1 MQITTNELIA
11 KYKSFFKGGGH
22 YYSDPKKTEKKDNG
36 GIRWSTSL
44 AHGNLE
50 KDLERYILGTIDK
63 GIVLS
68 PLIKP
73 ENKCFFGAIDVD
85 GAVYKNSE
93 EKIKIL
99 NYINDP
105 IRNLNYPLVPCF
117 SKSGGLHLYLFL
129 KESVPAKDLI
139 KTLDNL
145 RILFELPKNTEIFPK
160 QDGATTAVGNGI
172 MLPFMKGQSNV
183 FISHV
188 DEKNNIVTGSLQD
201 FINEIENKIMDLDEF
216 NHWLNYSVNKED
228 ITETDHAY
236 TINEIKEKIGK
247 ELLNGSLYDNW
258 MTLLVAKL
266 IAGGNTDKEILE
278 NCLEHC
284 TKTPDEN
291 LKWINDKISRARKK
305 WNKPSPDEARA
316 SFIKNVIFIRKLE
329 VYFNK
334 ELNDVY
340 GKESINIEYSHLMPK
355 KIKAASYFT
364 DHPKKIIVENFQ
376 YRPELYNPKDIV
388 FEIGGKK
395 YINTYKPITIEPTKG
410 NLELWEELL
419 DYLFP
424 DLATKTHMEDFISA
438 HVQYAGKKIR
448 HAPLIV
454 SPHQRIGK
462 GRMFAAIRKIL
473 GEDNTAE
480 IDLTRALNQSKDY
493 LTNKQLVL
501 IDELKSES
509 NWAEAQKLLNTLKR
523 NITEEWHG
531 SRFLYQDFKDVYSCT
546 NYILFSNHTNALS
559 INKND
564 ERYWVVRCDVSPKQ
578 QIFYKHFSDWL
589 KTPEAAQHLLWH
601 YKNREIS
608 ESFDFDGHA
617 PRTIWSNQ
625 MSNEGKH
632 PFIQRVIED
641 FDQNL
646 MPFINDIVSIVD
658 VRIHYKN
665 VGIGKVRAN
674 EIHNALLEVG
684 GRKLGQSKVSLLDR
698 EWFPTLYSIRNHEK
712 YENVPVNQ
720 LGALYTPLFHPD
732 TEKDL

>member
-1 MQITTNELIA
+1 
-11 KYKSFFKGGGH
+11 
-22 YYSDPKKTEKKDNG
+22 
-36 GIRWSTSL
+36 
-44 AHGNLE
+44 
-50 KDLERYILGTIDK
+50 
-63 GIVLS
+63 
-68 PLIKP
+68 
-73 ENKCFFGAIDVD
+73 
-85 GAVYKNSE
+85 
-93 EKIKIL
+93 
-99 NYINDP
+99 
-105 IRNLNYPLVPCF
+105 
-117 SKSGGLHLYLFL
+117 
-129 KESVPAKDLI
+129 
-139 KTLDNL
+139 
-145 RILFELPKNTEIFPK
+145 
-160 QDGATTAVGNGI
+160 
-172 MLPFMKGQSNV
+172 
-183 FISHV
+183 
-188 DEKNNIVTGSLQD
+188 
-201 FINEIENKIMDLDEF
+201 
-216 NHWLNYSVNKED
+216 
-228 ITETDHAY
+228 
-236 TINEIKEKIGK
+236 
-247 ELLNGSLYDNW
+247 
-258 MTLLVAKL
+258 
-266 IAGGNTDKEILE
+266 
-278 NCLEHC
+278 
-284 TKTPDEN
+284 
-291 LKWINDKISRARKK
+291 
-305 WNKPSPDEARA
+305 
-316 SFIKNVIFIRKLE
+316 
-329 VYFNK
+329 
-334 ELNDVY
+334 
-340 GKESINIEYSHLMPK
+340 MPK

-376 YRPELYNPKDIV
+376 YRPELYNRNDIV

-395 YINTYKPITIEPTKG
+395 YINTYKPITIEPSKG

-424 DLATKTHMEDFISA
+424 DLETKTHMEDFISA
-438 HVQYAGKKIR
+438 HVQHAGKKIR

-473 GEDNTAE
+473 GEENTAE

-509 NWAEAQKLLNTLKR
+509 NWSEAQKLLNTLKR

-531 SRFLYQDFKDVYSCT
+531 SRFLYQDFKDIYSCT

-608 ESFDFDGHA
+608 ENFDTDGHA

-632 PFIQRVIED
+632 PFVQRVVED

-684 GRKLGQSKVSLLDR
+684 GKKLGQSKVSLLDR

>member
-1 MQITTNELIA
+1 MHNNITNELIQ
-11 KYKSFFKGGGH
+11 KYKTYYRGGG
-22 YYSDPKKTEKKDNG
+22 YYYADPKRTTPKDNG
-36 GIRWSTSL
+36 GVRWDTKL
-44 AHGNLE
+44 AYGNLD
-50 KDLERYILGTIDK
+50 KDLEKYLLGTIDK

-68 PLIKP
+68 PIIKP
-73 ENKCFFGAIDVD
+73 YNKCFWGAIDVD
-85 GAVYKNSE
+85 GNVYKDDAAKLDILK
-93 EKIKIL
+93 KIKDL
-99 NYINDP
+99 
-105 IRNLNYPLVPCF
+105 PLIPCL
-117 SKSGGLHLYLFL
+117 SKSNGLHLYLFL
-129 KESVPAKDLI
+129 KEAVTAKDLI
-139 KTLDNL
+139 TVLNNL
-145 RILFELPKNTEIFPK
+145 RQKLELPKSTELFPK
-160 QDGATTAVGNGI
+160 QDGTKDKVGNGI
-172 MLPFMKGQSNV
+172 MLPFMKGQKNTFV
-183 FISHV
+183 KVDNNDLFFI
-188 DEKNNIVTGSLQD
+188 GSLKD
-201 FINEIENKIMDLDEF
+201 FINEIESKIIDTNTFNNLSEADEKKSNENDLDKK
-216 NHWLNYSVNKED
+216 YS
-228 ITETDHAY
+228 ITE
-236 TINEIKEKIGK
+236 IKQKIGK
-247 ELLNGSLYDNW
+247 EELKGSLYDNW
-258 MTLLVAKL
+258 MTMLVAKL
-266 IAGGNTDKEILE
+266 IAAGNTDEEIIE

-291 LKWINDKISRARKK
+291 LKWIKDKIERARKK
-305 WNKPSPDEARA
+305 WDRPSPDEARA
-316 SFIKNVIFIRKLE
+316 RFINNVIFIRKLE

-334 ELNDVY
+334 DLNDVY
-340 GKESINIEYSHLMPK
+340 GKEAINIEYSHLMPK

-364 DHPKKIIVENFQ
+364 DHPKKKIVENFQ
-376 YRPELYNPKDIV
+376 YRPELYNSNDIV

-395 YINTYKPITIEPTKG
+395 YINTYKPITIEATKG

-424 DLATKTHMEDFISA
+424 DLETKTHMEDFISA
-438 HVQYAGKKIR
+438 HVQHAGKKIR

-608 ESFDFDGHA
+608 ETFDFDGHA